1 MDSLESILKVKTRT
15 VMPSEQPLVCK
26 HAMCDGNLIKRKLTV
41 NRPCLTCMR
50 WCQDEGADDVEEGD
64 KPKMPKKKNKKKKKT
79 MRRCIGKKPAAK
91 PSSEPSSKPA
101 SQPGCLYKPGEF
113 RDIRLKFIADLRQ
126 AEDVTWSEACK
137 RWNTSE
143 RRAKLLEGMSYGQ
156 LKKRRF

>member
-1 MDSLESILKVKTRT
+1 
-15 VMPSEQPLVCK
+15 
-26 HAMCDGNLIKRKLTV
+26 
-41 NRPCLTCMR
+41 MR

-64 KPKMPKKKNKKKKKT
+64 KPKMPKKKNKKKKT

-91 PSSEPSSKPA
+91 PSSEPSSK
-101 SQPGCLYKPGEF
+101 PGCLYKPGEF

-156 LKKRRF
+156 LKKRRFV

>member
-1 MDSLESILKVKTRT
+1 
-15 VMPSEQPLVCK
+15 MPSEQPLVCK

-50 WCQDEGADDVEEGD
+50 WCQEGADDVEEGD
-64 KPKMPKKKNKKKKKT
+64 KPKIPKKKNKKKKKT
-79 MRRCIGKKPAAK
+79 MRRRIGKKPA
-91 PSSEPSSKPA
+91 SEPSSKPA

-143 RRAKLLEGMSYGQ
+143 RRAKLLEGMSHGQ
-156 LKKRRF
+156 LKKRRFI